1 MADASALLDVRH
13 VSYHIPVR
21 RGLVFPRRIG
31 WLRAV
36 EDASLALRPG
46 ETLSVV
52 GESGAGKSTLG
63 LLILGILK
71 PSSGEIL
78 FRGRSLQRM
87 RTRERRR
94 LGKDIQI
101 IFQNPFTSFNP
112 NLRVGRSIELPLRN
126 FDMGNAHERRER
138 VMELLET
145 VGLKPD
151 QAERYPHEFSG
162 GQAQR
167 LAIARALA
175 TRPEFLVLD
184 EAVSALDVSVQAQII
199 NLLIELQTRFGL
211 TFLFIAHDLSVVHH
225 MSTRIAVM
233 FRGHVV
239 ELGRRDE
246 IFGSPQH
253 PHTKALL
260 SSILPIDRPGTTP
273 RLDHLLTGNDHDD
286 LQGDATGCIY
296 RHRCPFREPI
306 CALES
311 PMLAPVGGEHHVACH
326 VAHHSTADWLA
337 RIPARGAI
345 PDGQHEG
352 NEFNEGGP
360 SHVVTP

>member
-211 TFLFIAHDLSVVHH
+211 TFLFIAHDLSMVRHICDRV
-225 MSTRIAVM
+225 AVLYLGVM
-233 FRGHVV
+233 M
-239 ELGRRDE
+239 ELADQDE
-246 IFGSPQH
+246 LYEKPLH
-253 PHTKALL
+253 PYTKALL
-260 SSILPIDRPGTTP
+260 SAVPIPDPRKDRARKRTI
-273 RLDHLLTGNDHDD
+273 LTGDVPSPLNPPS
-286 LQGDATGCIY
+286 GC
-296 RHRCPFREPI
+296 RFHTRCPIAMDI
-306 CALES
+306 CKEKVPEWQEA
-311 PMLAPVGGEHHVACH
+311 APKHWVACH
-326 VAHHSTADWLA
+326 AVT
-337 RIPARGAI
+337 
-345 PDGQHEG
+345 
-352 NEFNEGGP
+352 GG
-360 SHVVTP
+360 